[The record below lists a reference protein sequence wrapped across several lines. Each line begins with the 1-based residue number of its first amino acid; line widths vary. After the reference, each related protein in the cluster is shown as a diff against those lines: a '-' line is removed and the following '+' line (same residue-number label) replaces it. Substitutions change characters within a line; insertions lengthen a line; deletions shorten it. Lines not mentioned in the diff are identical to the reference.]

1 MLRTTSLIT
10 LNYNDGYFP
19 RHFGWKVASN
29 LVTYA
34 YCKTE
39 AEEISSREI
48 SVPRPKTQTPLKQQ
62 ASA

>member
-1 MLRTTSLIT
+1 MATFRVISVRKL
-10 LNYNDGYFP
+10 
-19 RHFGWKVASN
+19 

-34 YCKTE
+34 YCNTE